1 MTIAY
6 SPDALVY
13 DAVSDSWSLRP
24 DYDLTQHRVDIQF
37 SDDDAYIDGDWN
49 WGELGDDVTQTA
61 TVHDMQGNLIASGT
75 AYAEDY
81 HEIRHPDFHTSQFD
95 VIEINGV
102 VVAIVVED
110 PLVQGVSY
118 PVTIGQNVG
127 NGFQTPKDDTRQFY
141 TNQENVSYFG
151 PGTHLMTPEGE
162 VPVDWIAKGDRLLTR
177 DSGAQPV
184 LWVGRCHI
192 SAETARADT
201 ALWPFQIEA
210 GALGTGH
217 PAHPTMLSPQH
228 RVLLSGCDIELHT
241 GTDEALAPVKHLEDS
256 GLFTPLWPERDLV
269 YTYVLLERH
278 EVIMANGMWVESLF
292 LDEYMAEGLR
302 SQLPPDLWTCSTIR
316 QGHTQAARLCL
327 KRHEVAAVLGYH
339 ATARLPEL
347 LRTAD

>member
-37 SDDDAYIDGDWN
+37 SDDDAYIDGDWD

-81 HEIRHPDFHTSQFD
+81 HEIQHPDYHTSQFD

-102 VVAIVVED
+102 VVAIVVEE

-118 PVTIGQNVG
+118 PVTISENVG
-127 NGFQTPKDDTRQFY
+127 DGFQNPEGDTRQLY
-141 TNQENVSYFG
+141 TNLQDVPCFG
-151 PGTHLMTPEGE
+151 PGTHLMTTEGE

-184 LWVGRCHI
+184 LWVGRYRI
-192 SAETARADT
+192 SAETARAD
-201 ALWPFQIEA
+201 AAVWPFRIEA
-210 GALGTGH
+210 GALGPGH
-217 PAHPTMLSPQH
+217 PSHPTVLSPQH
-228 RVLLSGCDIELHT
+228 RVLLSGYDIELHT
-241 GTDEALAPVKHLEDS
+241 GTDEALAPVKHLEGG
-256 GLFTPLWPERDLV
+256 GLFAPLWPERDLV
-269 YTYVLLERH
+269 YTHVLLERH

-292 LDEYMAEGLR
+292 LSEHMAEGLR
-302 SQLPPDLWTCSTIR
+302 SQLPPALRARPEVIR
-316 QGHTQAARLCL
+316 GHAHTARLCL
-327 KRHEVAAVLGYH
+327 KRHEVAAVLGYQA
-339 ATARLPEL
+339 ATRLPEL
-347 LRTAD
+347 LRAVG